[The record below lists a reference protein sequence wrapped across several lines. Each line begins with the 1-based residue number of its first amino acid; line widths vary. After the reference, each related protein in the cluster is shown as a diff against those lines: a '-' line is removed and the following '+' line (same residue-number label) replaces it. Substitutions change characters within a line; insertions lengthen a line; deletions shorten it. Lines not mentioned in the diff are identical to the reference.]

1 MHGGQLYIS
10 SLSKSKGC
18 FLQHTSDL
26 IDWHELP
33 PPPNTFA
40 CFGLLSHSSF
50 LYFLSCPTI
59 THDPDQHPVL
69 FRLSDSHQDASAD
82 STPTWVQ
89 LPNGRCPIKQ
99 LVPAFFGFGHRLV
112 LAGGDDGHNS
122 LNVVSEYC
130 LETHRWLAPTDWPLL
145 PFPSQLYHVVSLSD
159 YIHLVSPLVIKEGK
173 FSVRR
178 QSSVLSLKVEKD
190 RPPKEWSLDLIP
202 STAHPRCGA
211 CRFLGTIAVA
221 GGLVLSPLKLFQDV
235 YFLDREARTWLK
247 LPSLTV
253 ERHAPS
259 LVFFKGRLLAM
270 GGWSKTYEL
279 LSSIEQLALF

>member
-1 MHGGQLYIS
+1 MHGGQLYIYS
-10 SLSKSKGC
+10 SSESKGC

-33 PPPNTFA
+33 PPPNTFT
-40 CFGLLSHSSF
+40 CYGLLSHSSF
-50 LYFLSCPTI
+50 LYFLSRPTI
-59 THDPDQHPVL
+59 THDPDRHPVL
-69 FRLSDSHQDASAD
+69 FQLSDSHQDASAD

-112 LAGGDDGHNS
+112 LAGGSDGHNS
-122 LNVVSEYC
+122 LKVVSEYC

-145 PFPSQLYHVVSLSD
+145 PYPSQQHHVVSLSD
-159 YIHLVSPLVIKEGK
+159 YIHLVSPIVKKEGK
-173 FSVRR
+173 SSGR
-178 QSSVLSLKVEKD
+178 SSVLSLKVEKD

-202 STAHPRCGA
+202 STAHPGCGA
-211 CRFLGTIAVA
+211 CRILGTIAVA
-221 GGLVLSPLKLFQDV
+221 GGAVLNPLKLFQDV
-235 YFLDREARTWLK
+235 YNFDGEARTWLK

-253 ERHAPS
+253 ERCAPS

-270 GGWSKTYEL
+270 GGVSKTYEF